1 MSKVNH
7 SIAAKPINKE
17 MIETYLHFD
26 GLDFYWKERPLH
38 MCKSEASCI
47 SWNKR
52 FAGKKASHTSC
63 KGYQEIR
70 LLGSVYKAHRF
81 VWCMHN
87 GDIPKEMSIDH
98 INHDR
103 SDNRIENLRLVT
115 QAENKRNATVRKDNS
130 SHAVGVHFRRD
141 IRKWTAYIFDGEKKK
156 HLGTFLERK
165 DAESAR
171 LNAEKQLGFH
181 PNHGKAKC
189 EAHYDN

>member
-38 MCKSEASCI
+38 MFKSEASCI

-70 LLGSVYKAHRF
+70 LPGSVYKAHRF

-87 GDIPKEMSIDH
+87 GDIPKNITHWMPLPAAPQE
-98 INHDR
+98 
-103 SDNRIENLRLVT
+103 VP
-115 QAENKRNATVRKDNS
+115 
-130 SHAVGVHFRRD
+130 
-141 IRKWTAYIFDGEKKK
+141 DGK
-156 HLGTFLERK
+156 
-165 DAESAR
+165 
-171 LNAEKQLGFH
+171 
-181 PNHGKAKC
+181 
-189 EAHYDN
+189 

>member
-38 MCKSEASCI
+38 MFKSEASCI

-81 VWCMHN
+81 V
-87 GDIPKEMSIDH
+87 
-98 INHDR
+98 
-103 SDNRIENLRLVT
+103 
-115 QAENKRNATVRKDNS
+115 
-130 SHAVGVHFRRD
+130 
-141 IRKWTAYIFDGEKKK
+141 
-156 HLGTFLERK
+156 
-165 DAESAR
+165 
-171 LNAEKQLGFH
+171 
-181 PNHGKAKC
+181 
-189 EAHYDN
+189 